1 MHRTQTA
8 DALPLQP
15 HCHLPVQLQQAWWT
29 QNSPHQALVK
39 VPVFP
44 QWVLLRLLVA
54 RYPQLDPWLASVQ
67 ILLTLSQ
74 LVPASEAGRASV
86 LMLLVLS
93 QLVAAPMHLLVQEVG
108 LHLLVQEVR
117 LEAHQVA
124 AHEHQRFSVHQQ
136 AYM

>member
-15 HCHLPVQLQQAWWT
+15 HCHLPVQLQQAWRT
-29 QNSPHQALVK
+29 QNSPHQVRVK

-54 RYPQLDPWLASVQ
+54 RCLQLDPWSVQ

-108 LHLLVQEVR
+108 LDLLVQEVR

-124 AHEHQRFSVHQQ
+124 AHEHQRSSVHRR
-136 AYM
+136 AYT